1 MIHTENLTR
10 RFDGLVAVE
19 NVNLDVERG
28 EVFGFLGPNGAGKTT
43 TVRMLACLISP
54 TSGRAYIANRQVGKE
69 NKDIRRSVGVLTETP
84 GLYERFSAYR
94 NLDFF
99 AELYGVPNGERHAQ
113 VKKYLEM
120 LDLWYRRDEAVG
132 GFSKGMRQKLAIARA
147 LLHEPQVIFLDEPTA
162 SLDPEAAKT
171 VRDFILGLKR
181 EKRTIFLCTH
191 NLDEADRLCDKIGI
205 IKRTV
210 LRLAKPV
217 DLRTQFY
224 GHRIVMSLK
233 HVDPGLLASLQTL
246 SFVRDVQVDQNTLTM
261 SVENPEEQNPLL
273 IETVL
278 KAGGKIISVAEVKH
292 PLEDVYLR
300 VMREAR

>member
-19 NVNLDVERG
+19 NLSLDVERG

-54 TSGRAYIANRQVGKE
+54 SSGRAYIADRQVGKE
-69 NKDIRRSVGVLTETP
+69 NKDIRRMVGILTETP

-99 AELYGVPNGERHAQ
+99 AELYGVPDDGRRDQ
-113 VKKYLEM
+113 VKRYLEM
-120 LDLWYRRDEAVG
+120 LDLWDRRDEAVG

-147 LLHEPQVIFLDEPTA
+147 LIHEPQVVFLDEPTA

-171 VRDFILGLKR
+171 VRDFIQELRR
-181 EKRTIFLCTH
+181 EERTIFICTH

-205 IKRTV
+205 IKRTL
-210 LRLAKPV
+210 LRMAKPEE
-217 DLRTQFY
+217 LRQQLY
-224 GHRIVMSLK
+224 GQRIVITLQSL
-233 HVDPGLLASLQTL
+233 DPGLLTSLQAL
-246 SFVRDVQVDQNTLTM
+246 SFVKDLQAARNTLTL
-261 SVENPEEQNPLL
+261 SVENPEEQNPRI
-273 IETVL
+273 IETIL
-278 KAGGKIISVAEVKH
+278 KAGGKIIYVAELKH
-292 PLEDVYLR
+292 TLEDVYLE